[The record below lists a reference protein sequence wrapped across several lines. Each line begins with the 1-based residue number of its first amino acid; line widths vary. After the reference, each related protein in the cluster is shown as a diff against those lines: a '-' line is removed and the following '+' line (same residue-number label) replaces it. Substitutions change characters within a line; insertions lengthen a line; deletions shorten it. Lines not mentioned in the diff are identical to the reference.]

1 MDKKLLTLVVAFFVT
16 FVLFGTAIIFQ
27 KSITQAIRATEEN
40 TPSGASS
47 LIFAW
52 PLKEKADGATQVKI
66 DVFVRS
72 KTNRPISKKTVS
84 VTTSLGNVQKVSD
97 VSDSAG
103 KTSFIIT
110 SSTPGVA
117 NLSATIDNSIPL
129 EKTLSVKFE

>member
-1 MDKKLLTLVVAFFVT
+1 MDKKLLSLFIAFFVT
-16 FVLFGTAIIFQ
+16 FVLFATAIIFQ

-52 PLKEKADGATQVKI
+52 PLTEKADGTAQVKI

-72 KTNRPISKKTVS
+72 KSNRPISKKTVS
-84 VTTSLGNVQKVSD
+84 VTTTLGDVQKVSD
-97 VSDSAG
+97 LSDNAG
-103 KTSFIIT
+103 QTTFIIT

-117 NLSATIDNSIPL
+117 NLSATIDNTIPL
-129 EKTLSVKFE
+129 EKTLSIKFE